1 MILKNNAK
9 FEEELKC
16 CFKINM
22 RNLTNF
28 DPSTYKFW
36 SEHSQV
42 VKICTLMGPFW
53 QKYIMLELKKYRGVI
68 FHDTEK
74 WCEIWRK
81 ADMWFGKWPEEFD
94 KFSPELSEVSKLG
107 LWWDLF
113 MQSRKCVGLKFTEEL
128 CVMKRKNDAKF
139 EEEWTCRFKI
149 NMKNLTD
156 IYQSTWKSQ
165 KFALY
170 WAPFDQSIK
179 CLG

>member
-36 SEHSQV
+36 SERSQV
-42 VKICTLMGPFW
+42 TKICTLMGPFW
-53 QKYIMLELKKYRGVI
+53 PKYIMLELKKYREVI

-94 KFSPELSEVSKLG
+94 KFSPKHLKVSKICTMLG
-107 LWWDLF
+107 SFWPEYKMF
-113 MQSRKCVGLKFTEEL
+113 GLKKYKG
-128 CVMKRKNDAKF
+128 VMFDSRS
-139 EEEWTCRFKI
+139 W
-149 NMKNLTD
+149 NL
-156 IYQSTWKSQ
+156 STNSSYNPMPCS
-165 KFALY
+165 AYL
-170 WAPFDQSIK
+170 
-179 CLG
+179 